1 MDTHVTELKTEPTGM
16 KAVLLYANRTLET
29 LWLPRRPE
37 GRFRFV
43 LSATGAEFPSFY
55 IEGANGRWF
64 ACCSA
69 PCVFTNCSDQ
79 EQHRTVLGDSTFLT
93 IQDGKMEHFLYMEA
107 CNTYSNLFQNFRI
120 CGTQPLTIGRTPDN
134 DIAYCLACG
143 SGSHAALY
151 PEGNGMWR
159 LEDRSSKNGTYVNGI
174 RTQMQ
179 RLRPGDVIAVM
190 GMRIIMGV
198 GFLAVNNVGREVYLN
213 TNRLAL
219 LSSGG
224 GSAPPENAAAA
235 GTYFNRAPRQ
245 RMSMDAKPI
254 DIEGPPMSMKN
265 GQMPLLLRM
274 GSSMVMGGA
283 SLLAGNV
290 TMVLSSVLFPL
301 LSSRYTDKERKEYE
315 QRRDTLYR
323 KYLAQKEME
332 IRHECEQEEYLLNT
346 NDPELR
352 VVLQFPQDRERL
364 WERQRTDDDF
374 LHVRI
379 GVGNRPM
386 LAEIRYPEQRFSMD
400 DDPLEQQMYALAGKQ
415 VFLERVPILTALD
428 EQFISGIVGGHT
440 LVRTFLR
447 QLLMQLAV
455 LHSCEDVKIILLC
468 SETELNWFEDM
479 RDLPHFWNDQRDFR
493 FLATTEAEV
502 YQIGEYLKNE
512 LLGDL
517 EKPRP
522 LPEILRERPY
532 YVLIA
537 KNKTLFDGM
546 GILKEVLRAE
556 RSCGISILTA
566 FDDLPKECRQVFRLN
581 AAGEH
586 AVHYPKQP
594 ERPFD
599 YFQFDTVE
607 PAAMQACLRRLANVG
622 VRVEKAGYTLPKMLT
637 FLEMFGVGRVEHLNA
652 AKRWAENGTVK
663 SLAAPVGVGANGAL
677 FSLDL
682 HEKYQGP
689 HGLVAGMTGS
699 GKSEFLLT
707 YILSMAVQ
715 YHPDDVAFVLI
726 DYKGGGLAGAFDDT
740 ERGIRLPHL
749 VGTITNLDGS
759 TIQRSLISL
768 QSELTRR
775 QRIFNAAKR
784 LSDEGTM
791 DISLYQRLYHNGCVD
806 EPLPHLFLI
815 SDEFAELK
823 QQQPEFM
830 DKLISI
836 ARIGRSLG
844 VHLILATQKPAG
856 VVNDQIRSNTKFRV
870 CLKVQDR
877 NDSMDMLKRP
887 EAAELKE
894 TGRFYLQ
901 VGYNEFFALGQ
912 SAWSGAPYEPQ
923 DEVHVQRD
931 DAIQFIDPL
940 GRTVLAVKPKEAP
953 KRMCGSQLTAVVQML
968 SALAAHLNL
977 PQHNLWM
984 PELPEKLDC
993 ADKRLH
999 LDPGDGRGGVL
1010 VCPGLLD
1017 DPENQRQ
1024 FPLKLDLQQC
1034 QHLLITGSSGSG
1046 KSMLLQSMLFSLVR
1060 DYSPGQLQ
1068 FYVLDYSSGML
1079 RLFQK
1084 LPHCAAVLT
1093 EDDNAALDVF
1103 FDTVRKLVTARKR
1116 LFAELEVDSFEAA
1129 RAVRELPLVLIV
1141 IDNVPLLG
1149 ASKNGEKHLYALSD
1163 YLKESAAYGVKYIL
1177 TCSGLNEVQTR
1188 TRQAIGTRL
1197 CLHMKDKYDYGEA
1210 LGCKVQYVPP
1220 DQPGRGLFCIGE
1232 RALEL
1237 QCAMYRC
1244 ELESSARLQALKAE
1258 LEQITKRYSK
1268 QDAAPAL
1275 QIASE
1280 TATYE
1285 MFLQQFA
1292 KGRIP
1297 LGYSGREHKPVALP
1311 LRQLTTLS
1319 IYFGNPAST
1328 VPVTQ
1333 NLLQAALRECM
1344 DVWFFK
1350 CRSESVLGDLD
1361 IPEEHIRVLGTDNA
1375 SLTALWQELA
1385 AEFGRRKTVL
1395 EQVAEQEGVPE
1406 GDGAEAFRLLQT
1418 HTRPVLLWIES
1429 MEEFSSGA
1437 DGMTSLMFSRLFQA
1451 GPQRNVYTAACFA
1464 PNHTSDEDAG
1474 VLYQNFSLSG
1484 DALLFG
1490 GQYARQNLC
1499 DIPDS
1504 AQGATQMLPL
1514 NRCLMRYRGGV
1525 YPLVMPCGEL
1535 NEEPVD
1541 EDAQSIF

>member
-1 MDTHVTELKTEPTGM
+1 
-16 KAVLLYANRTLET
+16 
-29 LWLPRRPE
+29 
-37 GRFRFV
+37 
-43 LSATGAEFPSFY
+43 
-55 IEGANGRWF
+55 
-64 ACCSA
+64 
-69 PCVFTNCSDQ
+69 
-79 EQHRTVLGDSTFLT
+79 
-93 IQDGKMEHFLYMEA
+93 
-107 CNTYSNLFQNFRI
+107 
-120 CGTQPLTIGRTPDN
+120 
-134 DIAYCLACG
+134 
-143 SGSHAALY
+143 
-151 PEGNGMWR
+151 
-159 LEDRSSKNGTYVNGI
+159 
-174 RTQMQ
+174 
-179 RLRPGDVIAVM
+179 
-190 GMRIIMGV
+190 
-198 GFLAVNNVGREVYLN
+198 
-213 TNRLAL
+213 
-219 LSSGG
+219 
-224 GSAPPENAAAA
+224 
-235 GTYFNRAPRQ
+235 
-245 RMSMDAKPI
+245 
-254 DIEGPPMSMKN
+254 
-265 GQMPLLLRM
+265 
-274 GSSMVMGGA
+274 
-283 SLLAGNV
+283 
-290 TMVLSSVLFPL
+290 
-301 LSSRYTDKERKEYE
+301 
-315 QRRDTLYR
+315 
-323 KYLAQKEME
+323 
-332 IRHECEQEEYLLNT
+332 
-346 NDPELR
+346 
-352 VVLQFPQDRERL
+352 
-364 WERQRTDDDF
+364 
-374 LHVRI
+374 
-379 GVGNRPM
+379 
-386 LAEIRYPEQRFSMD
+386 
-400 DDPLEQQMYALAGKQ
+400 
-415 VFLERVPILTALD
+415 
-428 EQFISGIVGGHT
+428 
-440 LVRTFLR
+440 
-447 QLLMQLAV
+447 
-455 LHSCEDVKIILLC
+455 
-468 SETELNWFEDM
+468 
-479 RDLPHFWNDQRDFR
+479 
-493 FLATTEAEV
+493 
-502 YQIGEYLKNE
+502 
-512 LLGDL
+512 
-517 EKPRP
+517 
-522 LPEILRERPY
+522 
-532 YVLIA
+532 
-537 KNKTLFDGM
+537 
-546 GILKEVLRAE
+546 
-556 RSCGISILTA
+556 
-566 FDDLPKECRQVFRLN
+566 
-581 AAGEH
+581 
-586 AVHYPKQP
+586 
-594 ERPFD
+594 
-599 YFQFDTVE
+599 
-607 PAAMQACLRRLANVG
+607 
-622 VRVEKAGYTLPKMLT
+622 
-637 FLEMFGVGRVEHLNA
+637 
-652 AKRWAENGTVK
+652 
-663 SLAAPVGVGANGAL
+663 
-677 FSLDL
+677 
-682 HEKYQGP
+682 
-689 HGLVAGMTGS
+689 
-699 GKSEFLLT
+699 
-707 YILSMAVQ
+707 
-715 YHPDDVAFVLI
+715 
-726 DYKGGGLAGAFDDT
+726 
-740 ERGIRLPHL
+740 
-749 VGTITNLDGS
+749 
-759 TIQRSLISL
+759 
-768 QSELTRR
+768 
-775 QRIFNAAKR
+775 
-784 LSDEGTM
+784 
-791 DISLYQRLYHNGCVD
+791 
-806 EPLPHLFLI
+806 
-815 SDEFAELK
+815 
-823 QQQPEFM
+823 
-830 DKLISI
+830 
-836 ARIGRSLG
+836 
-844 VHLILATQKPAG
+844 
-856 VVNDQIRSNTKFRV
+856 
-870 CLKVQDR
+870 
-877 NDSMDMLKRP
+877 
-887 EAAELKE
+887 
-894 TGRFYLQ
+894 
-901 VGYNEFFALGQ
+901 
-912 SAWSGAPYEPQ
+912 
-923 DEVHVQRD
+923 
-931 DAIQFIDPL
+931 
-940 GRTVLAVKPKEAP
+940 
-953 KRMCGSQLTAVVQML
+953 
-968 SALAAHLNL
+968 
-977 PQHNLWM
+977 
-984 PELPEKLDC
+984 
-993 ADKRLH
+993 
-999 LDPGDGRGGVL
+999 
-1010 VCPGLLD
+1010 
-1017 DPENQRQ
+1017 
-1024 FPLKLDLQQC
+1024 
-1034 QHLLITGSSGSG
+1034 
-1046 KSMLLQSMLFSLVR
+1046 
-1060 DYSPGQLQ
+1060 
-1068 FYVLDYSSGML
+1068 ML

-1375 SLTALWQELA
+1375 SLTALWQELV

>member
-1 MDTHVTELKTEPTGM
+1 M
-16 KAVLLYANRTLET
+16 KQVMMIKFDSPKWRMIDEYKVANPFIEVGFRQVKDVVDLRVFDLLNISRINNNRAEEML
-29 LWLPRRPE
+29 LCIYHLLQPDRRIDE
-37 GRFRFV
+37 GIYND
-43 LSATGAEFPSFY
+43 E
-55 IEGANGRWF
+55 I
-64 ACCSA
+64 
-69 PCVFTNCSDQ
+69 DQ
-79 EQHRTVLGDSTFLT
+79 YFSYREWKKKH
-93 IQDGKMEHFLYMEA
+93 
-107 CNTYSNLFQNFRI
+107 
-120 CGTQPLTIGRTPDN
+120 QPL
-134 DIAYCLACG
+134 
-143 SGSHAALY
+143 SGV
-151 PEGNGMWR
+151 
-159 LEDRSSKNGTYVNGI
+159 TV
-174 RTQMQ
+174 
-179 RLRPGDVIAVM
+179 
-190 GMRIIMGV
+190 
-198 GFLAVNNVGREVYLN
+198 RE
-213 TNRLAL
+213 
-219 LSSGG
+219 
-224 GSAPPENAAAA
+224 
-235 GTYFNRAPRQ
+235 
-245 RMSMDAKPI
+245 
-254 DIEGPPMSMKN
+254 
-265 GQMPLLLRM
+265 
-274 GSSMVMGGA
+274 
-283 SLLAGNV
+283 
-290 TMVLSSVLFPL
+290 
-301 LSSRYTDKERKEYE
+301 
-315 QRRDTLYR
+315 
-323 KYLAQKEME
+323 
-332 IRHECEQEEYLLNT
+332 
-346 NDPELR
+346 
-352 VVLQFPQDRERL
+352 
-364 WERQRTDDDF
+364 
-374 LHVRI
+374 
-379 GVGNRPM
+379 
-386 LAEIRYPEQRFSMD
+386 
-400 DDPLEQQMYALAGKQ
+400 
-415 VFLERVPILTALD
+415 
-428 EQFISGIVGGHT
+428 
-440 LVRTFLR
+440 
-447 QLLMQLAV
+447 
-455 LHSCEDVKIILLC
+455 
-468 SETELNWFEDM
+468 
-479 RDLPHFWNDQRDFR
+479 
-493 FLATTEAEV
+493 
-502 YQIGEYLKNE
+502 
-512 LLGDL
+512 
-517 EKPRP
+517 
-522 LPEILRERPY
+522 
-532 YVLIA
+532 
-537 KNKTLFDGM
+537 
-546 GILKEVLRAE
+546 
-556 RSCGISILTA
+556 
-566 FDDLPKECRQVFRLN
+566 
-581 AAGEH
+581 
-586 AVHYPKQP
+586 
-594 ERPFD
+594 
-599 YFQFDTVE
+599 
-607 PAAMQACLRRLANVG
+607 
-622 VRVEKAGYTLPKMLT
+622 
-637 FLEMFGVGRVEHLNA
+637 
-652 AKRWAENGTVK
+652 
-663 SLAAPVGVGANGAL
+663 
-677 FSLDL
+677 
-682 HEKYQGP
+682 
-689 HGLVAGMTGS
+689 
-699 GKSEFLLT
+699 
-707 YILSMAVQ
+707 
-715 YHPDDVAFVLI
+715 
-726 DYKGGGLAGAFDDT
+726 
-740 ERGIRLPHL
+740 
-749 VGTITNLDGS
+749 
-759 TIQRSLISL
+759 
-768 QSELTRR
+768 
-775 QRIFNAAKR
+775 
-784 LSDEGTM
+784 
-791 DISLYQRLYHNGCVD
+791 
-806 EPLPHLFLI
+806 
-815 SDEFAELK
+815 
-823 QQQPEFM
+823 
-830 DKLISI
+830 
-836 ARIGRSLG
+836 
-844 VHLILATQKPAG
+844 
-856 VVNDQIRSNTKFRV
+856 
-870 CLKVQDR
+870 
-877 NDSMDMLKRP
+877 
-887 EAAELKE
+887 
-894 TGRFYLQ
+894 
-901 VGYNEFFALGQ
+901 
-912 SAWSGAPYEPQ
+912 
-923 DEVHVQRD
+923 
-931 DAIQFIDPL
+931 
-940 GRTVLAVKPKEAP
+940 
-953 KRMCGSQLTAVVQML
+953 MCGSQLTAVVQML

-1418 HTRPVLLWIES
+1418 HTRPILLWIES